1 MDAKSAAQ
9 ERFAFARDGL
19 IAYEKRPGDPGEIL
33 GVVVYAMGH
42 IRG

>member
-19 IAYEKRPGDPGEIL
+19 IEDAPGVSVI
-33 GVVVYAMGH
+33 VVKH
-42 IRG
+42 